1 MPSWSSHRIA
11 LLAAG
16 ARPRLRRR
24 GIALA
29 CILGLALASRARS
42 DPAPATSSAASPASP
57 QTAPATQI
65 AQASQTAPASA
76 PDDQAVGWEK
86 IGEDDG
92 ITVYRREV
100 PGSPV
105 IAFKGEGI
113 IAASILR
120 VASILVDTTRATE
133 WVDSLVEART
143 LRKMSETEYIE
154 YDHVGTPF
162 VMKDR
167 DFVIDCKLELDAA
180 QKKATLRFHSV
191 TDSLAP
197 TTSYVRGELISSSF
211 ALTAIERGAKT
222 KMVAEIHCDPKG
234 SVAKWIVNWFQKG
247 WPHNTI
253 MSLRTQAAK
262 TNIVENARL
271 KEVLTDKGYFN

>member
-1 MPSWSSHRIA
+1 M
-11 LLAAG
+11 AG
-16 ARPRLRRR
+16 ASYRRAA

-29 CILGLALASRARS
+29 CVVGQAVATRARS
-42 DPAPATSSAASPASP
+42 DPAPATSASASPASP
-57 QTAPATQI
+57 KVAPPPVPGDSRGA
-65 AQASQTAPASA
+65 
-76 PDDQAVGWEK
+76 GWEK

-113 IAASILR
+113 INASILR

-133 WVDSLVEART
+133 WIDSLVEERT
-143 LRKMSETEYIE
+143 IRRVSETEYIE
-154 YDHVGTPF
+154 YDHMGTPF

-167 DFVIDCKLELDAA
+167 DFVIDCKLDLDAA

-197 TTSYVRGELISSSF
+197 TTKYVRGELISSSF
-211 ALTAIERGAKT
+211 ALTALERGTKT
-222 KMVAEIHCDPKG
+222 RMVAEIHCDPKG
-234 SVAKWIVNWFQKG
+234 SVAKWIVHLFQK
-247 WPHNTI
+247 
-253 MSLRTQAAK
+253 
-262 TNIVENARL
+262 E
-271 KEVLTDKGYFN
+271 

>member
-1 MPSWSSHRIA
+1 MAVTSLHR
-11 LLAAG
+11 AG
-16 ARPRLRRR
+16 

-29 CILGLALASRARS
+29 CFVAIALATRARS
-42 DPAPATSSAASPASP
+42 DPAPATSASASPASP
-57 QTAPATQI
+57 QIAPPPARGDDR
-65 AQASQTAPASA
+65 AP
-76 PDDQAVGWEK
+76 GWEK

-100 PGSPV
+100 AGSPV

-113 IAASILR
+113 IDASILR

-133 WVDSLVEART
+133 WIDSLVEERT
-143 LRKMSETEYIE
+143 IRRVSETEYIE
-154 YDHVGTPF
+154 YDHMGTPF

-167 DFVIDCKLELDAA
+167 DFVIDCKLDLDAA
-180 QKKATLRFHSV
+180 QKKATVRFHSV

-197 TTSYVRGELISSSF
+197 ATSYVRGELISSSF
-211 ALTAIERGAKT
+211 ALTALERGTKT
-222 KMVAEIHCDPKG
+222 RMVAEIHCDPKG

-253 MSLRTQAAK
+253 MSLRAQAAK
-262 TNIVENARL
+262 PDIVDHARL
-271 KEVLTDKGYFN
+271 KEVMTEKGYFN